1 MLISEPKKNRQKR
14 RATPKFLSATRGD
27 RKTIAGTVRCK
38 HPAGTAMANLIC
50 LLSPS
55 KRSTKKKG
63 AGEKNK
69 IQRRTKTCQEREKNP
84 NRCQASET
92 QNRTFRIA
100 GGRLPTDRWILKLK
114 NIFARSFGPLYQ
126 IENRNPGGAEIPC
139 CALNYPKTIS
149 TKHARFRVAKLS
161 PQKLPM

>member
-1 MLISEPKKNRQKR
+1 MPAVILYFTEQRPRQKPENAHFRAKETDKKR

-100 GGRLPTDRWILKLK
+100 GEGCR
-114 NIFARSFGPLYQ
+114 Q
-126 IENRNPGGAEIPC
+126 IDE
-139 CALNYPKTIS
+139 S
-149 TKHARFRVAKLS
+149 
-161 PQKLPM
+161 